1 MKNASLRTS
10 LALLA
15 AWTSG
20 AFATV
25 NYPFPQSGDYG
36 GNGIT
41 LSDKATA
48 NAYLQDGMAYY
59 MKTLFNSSGSYGG
72 IRSNEGSNEYFSEGV
87 GYGML
92 LTVYFS
98 NATTSYQTQFDKLW
112 NFYQASADA
121 NGLMNWK
128 MGNLDPTTVWGKG
141 AATDA
146 EMDVAAALIMA
157 SYQFGDTK
165 YRDAAATLLAK
176 VRAAEFETNGL
187 HKPGDSWNDKKNP
200 SYVSPAY
207 YKLFREVDTDGADF
221 WDLAYEA
228 NMTLLEKNSA
238 ENTAGLFDNW
248 SNSTGNGLDGYY
260 GYDASR
266 TPWRLAQDWY
276 WFADSRTYTMLNK
289 LGKWT
294 SGKTPSAVSG
304 SISRSGGMGSDHN
317 STFVATLMA
326 SLVTTSD
333 HQSKL
338 DAYWKEAMALGNEN
352 YFNMS
357 LKLLCGLAVS
367 GNMPNYAGGSTPI
380 LKTTSSPSWMLSLQ
394 GTNLALAGLAT
405 GRVQVESLGVNGRA
419 RMLYKGET
427 TGNLSLSLASLG
439 AGVHVIRVNQ
449 NGYQQVRTV
458 VLP

>member
-1 MKNASLRTS
+1 MKHTSLRTALS
-10 LALLA
+10 LLA
-15 AWTSG
+15 VWASG

-25 NYPFPQSGDYG
+25 NFPFPQSGDYG

-48 NAYLQDGMAYY
+48 NAYLQEGMVYY
-59 MKTLFNSSGSYGG
+59 MKTFFNSSGSYGG
-72 IRSNEGSNEYFSEGV
+72 IRSNAGSSEYFSEGV

-98 NATTSYQTQFDKLW
+98 SATTSYQTQFDKLW

-128 MGNLDPTTVWGKG
+128 MGNLDPSTVWGKG

-157 SYQFGDTK
+157 SYQFDDSK
-165 YRDAAATLLAK
+165 YRDAAAGLLAK

-187 HKPGDSWNDKKNP
+187 HKPGDAWNDKKNP

-228 NMTLLEKNSA
+228 NMALLETNSK
-238 ENTAGLFDNW
+238 ENSTGLFDNW
-248 SNSTGNGLDGYY
+248 SNASGTGLDGYY

-289 LGKWT
+289 LGKWAN
-294 SGKTPSAVSG
+294 GKTPSAVSG

-333 HQSKL
+333 HQAKL
-338 DAYWKEAMALGNEN
+338 DAYWKEAMALGDEN

-367 GNMPNYAGGSTPI
+367 GNMPNYAGGSTPM
-380 LKTTSSPSWMLSLQ
+380 LKTSTSPSWNMSLQ
-394 GTNLALAGLAT
+394 GTNLVLTGLAE
-405 GRVQVESLGVNGRA
+405 GPAQIDALGLDGRA
-419 RMLYKGET
+419 RSLYRGQ
-427 TGNLSLSLASLG
+427 TGGSLSLSLASLG
-439 AGVHVIRVNQ
+439 AGVQVIRVSQ
-449 NGYQQVRTV
+449 NGKQQARTV
-458 VLP
+458 VLR